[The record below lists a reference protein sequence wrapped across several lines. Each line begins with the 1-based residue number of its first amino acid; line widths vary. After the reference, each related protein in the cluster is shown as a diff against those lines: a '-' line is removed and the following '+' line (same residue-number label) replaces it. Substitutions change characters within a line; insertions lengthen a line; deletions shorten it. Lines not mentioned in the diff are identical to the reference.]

1 MTPIHTKVS
10 YDPRGFDAV
19 VSVLADNAEGG
30 TVAFRWLLREYIGQ
44 SIPELTRLA
53 IENGEPLTRAQAIEI
68 FGIVAEEVA

>member
-30 TVAFRWLLREYIGQ
+30 TVAFRWLLR
-44 SIPELTRLA
+44 
-53 IENGEPLTRAQAIEI
+53 
-68 FGIVAEEVA
+68 